1 MTTNTITTTT
11 TTDTLAAGDD
21 LVTWAKSIGP
31 DLAAAA
37 EAHDREG
44 SWVADSYERLRS
56 TGYLTAAVPIELG
69 GLGATIGDL
78 ALAQRELAR
87 SCGSTA
93 LASSMHQ
100 HVVAFTAWR
109 YRRDMP
115 GAEATL
121 RRVVD
126 DGIVL
131 VSSGGGDL
139 THPRGEAVR
148 VDGGFRVSGRKP
160 FASQAPVGSVVST
173 MFPYDDPEQGLRV
186 INTAVPFADPGVS
199 VDETWDSLGMRGT
212 GSHDLV
218 IEDVFIPDEKVM
230 ADRPH
235 GVLDPPLQVILSIAM
250 PIISGV
256 YLGVAEAAR
265 DHAVAV
271 AVTGRMGD
279 PSIQRRVGL
288 MDTRLRVARWALE
301 GALDVVGDDPVPSM
315 DTVAAVLAAK
325 REVTLAGQEVCD
337 LAMAVAGG
345 RAFAKG
351 SPIERAYRDIRG
363 AAFHPLDP
371 EQSLLHAGRLAL
383 GEPCDAW

>member
-1 MTTNTITTTT
+1 MATDTLTPTTTT
-11 TTDTLAAGDD
+11 PTLRPGDD
-21 LVTWAKSIGP
+21 LVTWARTVGP
-31 DLAAAA
+31 DLALAA
-37 EAHDREG
+37 EAHDRDG
-44 SWVADSYERLRS
+44 SWVADSFERLRS
-56 TGYLTAAVPIELG
+56 AGYLTAAVPVELG

-78 ALAQRELAR
+78 ARAQRELAR
-87 SCGSTA
+87 HCASTA

-100 HVVAFTAWR
+100 HVTAFTAWR
-109 YRRDMP
+109 FRRDMP

-131 VSSGGGDL
+131 VSSGGGDF

-173 MFPYDDPEQGLRV
+173 MFAYDDPEQGMRV
-186 INTAVPFADPGVS
+186 INTAVPLSDPGVT
-199 VDETWDSLGMRGT
+199 VDETWDALGMRGT

-218 IEDVFIPDEKVM
+218 IDDVFIPDEKVM
-230 ADRPH
+230 ANRPH

-256 YLGVAEAAR
+256 YLGVAESAR
-265 DHAVAV
+265 DHAVAI
-271 AVTGRMGD
+271 AGHRDD

-288 MDTRLRVARWALE
+288 MDTRLRVAGWALD
-301 GALDVVGDDPVPSM
+301 GALDVVGDDPAPSM
-315 DTVAAVLAAK
+315 ETVAAVLAAK
-325 REVTLAGQEVCD
+325 REVALAGQEVCD
-337 LAMAVAGG
+337 LAMSVAGG

-351 SPIERAYRDIRG
+351 SPIERAYRDVRG

-383 GEPCDAW
+383 GEPCDEW

>member
-1 MTTNTITTTT
+1 MATDTLTPTT
-11 TTDTLAAGDD
+11 TTDTLSAGDD
-21 LVTWAKSIGP
+21 LVAWAKSVGP
-31 DLAAAA
+31 DLAAEA
-37 EAHDREG
+37 EAHDRDG
-44 SWVADSYERLRS
+44 SWVAGSYERLRAA
-56 TGYLTAAVPIELG
+56 GYLTAAVPVELG
-69 GLGATIGDL
+69 GLGATIRDL
-78 ALAQRELAR
+78 TLAQRELAR
-87 SCGSTA
+87 FCASTA

-100 HVVAFTAWR
+100 HVTAFTAWR

-131 VSSGGGDL
+131 VSSGGGDF

-173 MFPYDDPEQGLRV
+173 MFTYDDPEQGLRV
-186 INTAVPFADPGVS
+186 INTAVPLADPGVRI
-199 VDETWDSLGMRGT
+199 DETWDALGMRGT

-218 IEDVFIPDEKVM
+218 IDDVFIPDEKIM
-230 ADRPH
+230 ANRPH
-235 GVLDPPLQVILSIAM
+235 GVLDPPLQVILSVAM

-256 YLGVAEAAR
+256 YLGVAESAR

-271 AVTGRMGD
+271 VGRPDD
-279 PSIQRRVGL
+279 PSTQRRVGL

-301 GALDVVGDDPVPSM
+301 GALATVGDDPAPSM
-315 DTVAAVLAAK
+315 ETVADVLAAK

-383 GEPCDAW
+383 GEPSDAW